1 MAEPDDDGEEVDLG
15 ISLEIV
21 ATVVDLANA
30 VQEAEEAK
38 IGDDDDDEPEDD
50 DEEDEISEEMLTDY
64 IDELNEE
71 QQVALI
77 ALAWV
82 GRGDY
87 EPEEWAEAVKLATER
102 NVKGD
107 ASSLPLRAG
116 RAGRPALRGRG
127 RLRPRDRR
135 GGSLRCGGAPG
146 APRQARLS
154 SSEVALRAS
163 LLNTARGMRSWT
175 SARVSHRIMLS
186 NNRLKLF
193 Q

>member
-1 MAEPDDDGEEVDLG
+1 MAEPEDDGEEVDLG
-15 ISLEIV
+15 ISLEVV

-30 VQEAEEAK
+30 VQEAEEAAM
-38 IGDDDDDEPEDD
+38 GDDDEDEPEED

-87 EPEEWAEAVKLATER
+87 EAEEWAEALKLAAER

-107 ASSLPLRAG
+107 ASTYLAG
-116 RAGRPALRGRG
+116 LEGLGDLLSEGVGAFGLAIEEV
-127 RLRPRDRR
+127 DR
-135 GGSLRCGGAPG
+135 
-146 APRQARLS
+146 
-154 SSEVALRAS
+154 
-163 LLNTARGMRSWT
+163 
-175 SARVSHRIMLS
+175 
-186 NNRLKLF
+186 
-193 Q
+193 

>member
-1 MAEPDDDGEEVDLG
+1 MRAETRKGFDMAEPDDDGEEVDLG

-21 ATVVDLANA
+21 ATIVDLANA

-107 ASSLPLRAG
+107 ASAYLVGLEGLGDLLSEGVGAFGLAIEEV
-116 RAGRPALRGRG
+116 
-127 RLRPRDRR
+127 DR
-135 GGSLRCGGAPG
+135 
-146 APRQARLS
+146 
-154 SSEVALRAS
+154 
-163 LLNTARGMRSWT
+163 
-175 SARVSHRIMLS
+175 
-186 NNRLKLF
+186 
-193 Q
+193 

>member
-30 VQEAEEAK
+30 VQEAEEAE
-38 IGDDDDDEPEDD
+38 IGDDDDDEPLDD
-50 DEEDEISEEMLTDY
+50 DEDEEISEEMLTEY

-87 EPEEWAEAVKLATER
+87 EPEEWEEAVKLATER

-107 ASSLPLRAG
+107 ASSYLAG
-116 RAGRPALRGRG
+116 LEGLGDLLSEGVGAFGLAIEEV
-127 RLRPRDRR
+127 DR
-135 GGSLRCGGAPG
+135 
-146 APRQARLS
+146 
-154 SSEVALRAS
+154 
-163 LLNTARGMRSWT
+163 
-175 SARVSHRIMLS
+175 
-186 NNRLKLF
+186 
-193 Q
+193 